1 MKRIIVYI
9 PILAL
14 LAVTIS
20 SCEKHDYPMGLEEY
34 DHHYYAAY
42 IPNNN
47 SQVNVQRTQA
57 APLKLAV
64 QFYSAFKRDYSAVA
78 QYAIVTTGIS
88 NPAVL
93 GVDFNV
99 VDKNGAVLQPVE
111 GKFSFTFPNAERA
124 MDTIYIK
131 MLNNPATGTRKMEVQ
146 IVENKT
152 DQFYVDIFST
162 AFRRPVEIR

>member
-1 MKRIIVYI
+1 M
-9 PILAL
+9 LA
-14 LAVTIS
+14 A
-20 SCEKHDYPMGLEEY
+20 CEKRDYTKGGLPEY
-34 DHHYYAAY
+34 ANHYYAAY

-47 SQVNVQRTQA
+47 TQVNVQRNQA
-57 APLKLAV
+57 APLKFPV
-64 QFYSAFKRDYSAVA
+64 QFYSAFKRSYNAVA
-78 QYAIVTTGIS
+78 YYSIVTTGIT

-99 VDKNGAVLQPVE
+99 VDKNGVVLQPLE
-111 GKFSFTFPNAERA
+111 GKFSFTFLNAERA

-131 MLNNPATGTRKMEVQ
+131 TLNNPVTGIRKMEVQ

-162 AFRRPVEIR
+162 AFRRPVEIK